1 MWIHHDTDREARTHL
16 TENSW
21 KEIKNGA
28 WVSKDGTCK
37 ATIHPVTGTEKVAI
51 CYRIKEGGR

>member
-1 MWIHHDTDREARTHL
+1 MWIHYDTNRAARTHL

-37 ATIHPVTGTEKVAI
+37 ATVHPVTGTEKVAI
-51 CYRIKEGGR
+51 CYTEI